1 MGKYVANNTFLSRDS
16 NLNII
21 TGPNNGG
28 KSTYLLQVAVMT
40 VIAHLGCYVP
50 AEYASIRLTDQIFAL
65 IVMQDEIESN
75 SSTFMAEMR
84 QLAYILQNSNSKSL
98 IIIDEL
104 GRGTSTLEGFSICW
118 ATCEELLQSGAYTLF
133 ATHFLKL
140 TQLPFLYNC
149 VKNIHFQVIS
159 NEEDK
164 AIIFV
169 HELKN
174 GPSGEL
180 DQRYGIHIA
189 KISGFPAKIIK
200 TANKIYT
207 SLIRI
212 ESKRICSDKSL
223 AIETNDDELIK
234 SILAC
239 KYSSLSEEVLHDHL
253 LMLAKKY
260 GKM

>member
-1 MGKYVANNTFLSRDS
+1 
-16 NLNII
+16 
-21 TGPNNGG
+21 
-28 KSTYLLQVAVMT
+28 MT

-133 ATHFLKL
+133 ATHFLKYHIIFICLWSNINDEDLSVRL